1 MTKLREIMKWVKW
14 GICDLRNLF
23 WCLLRYRQISAL
35 KEDLDYVY
43 VRERGEVHKY
53 SYSGMNWYGF
63 ADGMIPQYSVIIQ
76 GDGYVNYP
84 DTSNRASCFLHRS
97 IDHPNGCNVLRNVH
111 RRRLGL
117 FHPYIFMI

>member
-1 MTKLREIMKWVKW
+1 MNMKKKFYPTPKELLDRIFQDAKWWNVKSVLEPSAGMGDIADYMKSVAGSHHDSLNIDCIEIDAEFREV
-14 GICDLRNLF
+14 
-23 WCLLRYRQISAL
+23 
-35 KEDLDYVY
+35 
-43 VRERGEVHKY
+43 
-53 SYSGMNWYGF
+53 
-63 ADGMIPQYSVIIQ
+63 
-76 GDGYVNYP
+76 VNYP